1 MSQSYGIDWQPVGY
15 SVTMYDYIY
24 SDGTKCSAKE
34 AFQELFIKKLTGCRR
49 VHAEIAGQA
58 ATMRKLV
65 KQERAVIGKTD
76 DSPLLLNRA
85 CFRAK
90 AR

>member
-34 AFQELFIKKLTGCRR
+34 AFQELFIKKLAGCWR
-49 VHAEIAGQA
+49 VHAEIARHA
-58 ATMRKLV
+58 ATIRRLV
-65 KQERAVIGKTD
+65 K
-76 DSPLLLNRA
+76 
-85 CFRAK
+85 
-90 AR
+90 

>member
-34 AFQELFIKKLTGCRR
+34 AFPELFIKKSWRGVGEFMRR
-49 VHAEIAGQA
+49 
-58 ATMRKLV
+58 
-65 KQERAVIGKTD
+65 
-76 DSPLLLNRA
+76 
-85 CFRAK
+85 
-90 AR
+90 